1 MRKGCIKSPC
11 VSLECIIRIQFLWRK
26 DQIYTRL
33 CSKQTSKLS
42 QLKNKKKWNLITI
55 TFLAVY
61 LTVLAKLLSLFFKS
75 VHALLFFLKRSLIDG
90 CQTVTDAFKDFKS
103 LFGSLLNHLYHYANE
118 NVSVKHL
125 SLICIISIVTTIYLL
140 KDFSFYRRYCRIYS
154 PRSFGFFRKEFR

>member
-1 MRKGCIKSPC
+1 MNLLVSRWSVSFEFSFCGGKTRSTHAFAANKRANSHNLKIK
-11 VSLECIIRIQFLWRK
+11 
-26 DQIYTRL
+26 
-33 CSKQTSKLS
+33 KL
-42 QLKNKKKWNLITI
+42 NLITI